1 MLVWR
6 ATVDPIRNIGEPF
19 NAHWVYPE
27 GKPDPE
33 LLSIFHQ
40 FEIQQDVARIMVLS
54 YNNPGSELPAVG
66 WWTPGQPE
74 EHVYVPDNAGDY
86 GDFASHVV
94 YHRRVPRGRGLNT
107 QYIPPVRR
115 QLMELG
121 ELEDDWINFLTQQLH
136 GKGTKY
142 IRNFIERSI
151 VTPRF
156 TDYHTPEYDK
166 QLRNTIV
173 KIFKQ
178 AATLPND
185 EAEEFVLHEWE
196 HKIYPNPE
204 NAEDDE
210 YDYNMLFL
218 DPNLLTDDN
227 DLGILYNKKGVRRV
241 PANRAEIEKEFQD
254 VQQYVLNIRQP
265 PTPGTRRR
273 RRQRKR
279 DKKLLKEYYASMGK
293 QGEAPG
299 AVYDGGR
306 RRKVTRK
313 RKFTKRR

>member
-19 NAHWVYPE
+19 NAEWAYPE
-27 GKPDPE
+27 GRPDPE
-33 LLSIFHQ
+33 L
-40 FEIQQDVARIMVLS
+40 FEIQQNVSRIMVLS
-54 YNNPGSELPAVG
+54 YNNPGSQLPGVG

-74 EHVYVPDNAGDY
+74 EHVYIPDNAGDY

-94 YHRRVPRGRGLNT
+94 YHHSIPRGQGLNT
-107 QYIPPVRR
+107 QYVPPVRR

-121 ELEDDWINFLTQQLH
+121 ELEDDWVNFLTQQLH
-136 GKGTKY
+136 GKGKKY

-166 QLRNTIV
+166 QLRKTIV
-173 KIFKQ
+173 KIFER
-178 AATLPND
+178 ATNLPND
-185 EAEEFVLHEWE
+185 EAEEFVLREWE

-204 NAEDDE
+204 NGEDDE

-218 DPNLLTDDN
+218 DPNLLTDDIE
-227 DLGILYNKKGVRRV
+227 LSILYNKKGVRRV
-241 PANRAEIEKEFQD
+241 PANRAEIEKEFHD
-254 VQQYVLNIRQP
+254 VQQYVSNIRQSP
-265 PTPGTRRR
+265 PPGTRRR

-279 DKKLLKEYYASMGK
+279 DKKLLKEYRENMGL

-299 AVYDGGR
+299 AIYDGGR